1 MIPGHSLTSKITRDV
16 HSLVS
21 ALRQIG
27 SWGRPGPERL
37 RIMTEGEIKML
48 VNHEVMYPLGNV
60 CYCDTLG
67 VSPYMA

>member
-1 MIPGHSLTSKITRDV
+1 MIPGHSPTSKITRDV

-21 ALRQIG
+21 ALRQVG
-27 SWGRPGPERL
+27 GWGRTRTAKL
-37 RIMTEGEIKML
+37 RIMTEGEIKIL

-67 VSPYMA
+67 VSLNE